1 MLISP
6 LFKIGQNRLKMSGF
20 RGGGR
25 GGFDR
30 RGPSGGGFGG
40 DRRGGG
46 GRGFGGGFGGDR
58 RGGGRG
64 FGGSRGGPGGS
75 GSNEVAGKSLRRP
88 QWDKFQLVP
97 FEKTFYNPHPN
108 LANANPRDVEKYRHD
123 REITIVKGH
132 NVPNPITNFAE
143 ANMPD
148 YVINFLFFNP

>member
-1 MLISP
+1 
-6 LFKIGQNRLKMSGF
+6 MSGNK
-20 RGGGR
+20 GGGR

-30 RGPSGGGFGG
+30 GGPSEGGFAE
-40 DRRGGG
+40 DHRGGG
-46 GRGFGGGFGGDR
+46 GRGFGGDR
-58 RGGGRG
+58 REVVKGLK
-64 FGGSRGGPGGS
+64 GSRGGPGGS
-75 GSNEVAGKSLRRP
+75 GSNEMAGKSLRRP